1 MEWLNYHH
9 LLYFWTVAREGSI
22 TKASHQLRLA
32 QPTISG
38 QIRMLED
45 SLELKLFRKS
55 GRNLVLTDAGQ
66 VVFRYADEIFRIG
79 RELQDTIRDRP
90 TGRPVRFSVGIADAV
105 PKLIAYRLL
114 QPALK
119 LEQPVRLVCREDKPD
134 KLVAALAIHEVDLVI
149 SDAPLPPT
157 VNVRA
162 FTHRLGESGISF
174 LAPPKLANK
183 SGTRFPKSLNGIP
196 FLAPTDN
203 TSLRRSLDQWFES
216 QQVHPLI
223 VGEFED
229 TALLKVFAETGRGVF
244 AVPTAI
250 EKEVERQYNVRRIG
264 RTDQVKEAFYAISA
278 ERRLKHPAVLAIS
291 EAARGTLFK

>member
-229 TALLKVFAETGRGVF
+229 TALLKVFAETGMGVF